1 MRDVAERAGVALVT
15 VSRVVNGIGTV
26 REDIRLSV

>member
-1 MRDVAERAGVALVT
+1 MRDVAERAGVAVVT

-26 REDIRLSV
+26 PRRRPSA